1 MSSIPTPIRSK
12 RTLSNTGLLT
22 LSLCGFLLS
31 TGAYASSGEITLDQA
46 KLIAIQNDLTLEN
59 FRDES
64 RATRAAAHAS
74 SALPPPVLGIKL
86 ANMPV
91 DSFEFNQE
99 PMSQAMISYAQKLPA
114 KGLLAS
120 RENTLR
126 RTADIALAKIDLR
139 ARKLGKQF
147 EKAWVMAWKAERII
161 EITERHRSHFE
172 QMIASAE
179 ANYRAAVRR
188 SSQRDVLTLNT
199 ALAQLD
205 NRTQSA
211 QTQLVMA
218 RESLREWLDSEQLNK
233 LDFDSALD
241 LKSGNRSTDFAG
253 IDQHPAIT
261 VHNFAIERADA
272 AIKVAAAKGRSGKAV
287 SVSYGFRDDADN
299 GTSRSDFFSIGFSM
313 ELSSLRTSANDSRSA
328 EAKIKRE
335 KAQRE
340 KQLTELQLRSEY
352 QSTVGINQSLERQMQ
367 TLESRL
373 LPQSIQ
379 QADSARGAYA
389 SGEAGFMEIQQAQ
402 INLMQVELQT
412 VELQAQILQNAAN
425 LNYLSPQADA
435 TTELS
440 Q

>member
-1 MSSIPTPIRSK
+1 MSSIHTPIRST
-12 RTLSNTGLLT
+12 RTLSNTGFLT
-22 LSLCGFLLS
+22 LSLCCFLLS
-31 TGAYASSGEITLDQA
+31 TGAYAGSGEITLDQA

-59 FRDES
+59 YRDES
-64 RATRAAAHAS
+64 RATRASAQAS

-86 ANMPV
+86 ANIPV

-120 RENTLR
+120 RKDTLL
-126 RTADIALAKIDLR
+126 RTADIASAKIDLR
-139 ARKLGKQF
+139 ARKLSKQF
-147 EKAWVMAWKAERII
+147 EKVWVMAWKAERVV

-205 NRTQSA
+205 NRTQAA
-211 QTQLVMA
+211 QTQFVIA
-218 RESLREWLDSEQLNK
+218 RESLREWLDGEQLNN
-233 LDFDSALD
+233 LNFDSALEI
-241 LKSGNRSTDFAG
+241 KSEHRGTDIAG
-253 IDQHPAIT
+253 VDQHPAIT
-261 VHNFAIERADA
+261 VHNTAIERADA
-272 AIKVAAAKGRSGKAV
+272 AIELAAARGRSGKAIN
-287 SVSYGFRDDADN
+287 VSYGYRDDAEN

-313 ELSSLRTSANDSRSA
+313 ELSSFRNSANDSRSA
-328 EAKIKRE
+328 EARIKRE

-352 QSTVGINQSLERQMQ
+352 QSTVSINQSLELQMQ

-389 SGEAGFMEIQQAQ
+389 SGEAGFMEIQRAQ

-412 VELQAQILQNAAN
+412 VELQAQILQNAAT
-425 LNYLSPQADA
+425 LNYLSPHTDA
-435 TTELS
+435 TAELS